1 MTLNE
6 VTISRA
12 ILEEQHQAIIDY
24 LEMDAAA
31 VGGGPSGLA
40 SWCRPSWREGES
52 SVHSSRRNSVSA
64 EACGAAG

>member
-24 LEMDAAA
+24 LEMDAAV

-40 SWCRPSWREGES
+40 CAALLGEKGIKCALIEKKLS
-52 SVHSSRRNSVSA
+52 IGGG
-64 EACGAAG
+64 EP